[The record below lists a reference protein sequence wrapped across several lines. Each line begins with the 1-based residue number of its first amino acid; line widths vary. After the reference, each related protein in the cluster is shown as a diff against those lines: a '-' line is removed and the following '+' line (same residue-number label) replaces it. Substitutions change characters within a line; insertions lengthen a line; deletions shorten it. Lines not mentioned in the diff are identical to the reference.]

1 MNYNELFFR
10 LVIVIIIGGLIGVER
25 ELKSKSAGFRTIML
39 ICVGSFLFTIFSKYI
54 SPQTP
59 DRIASNIVTGIGFL
73 GAGVIFKGDNK
84 VNGLT
89 TAATIWVTAALGM
102 GVATGLY
109 EFVLIATC
117 LVLASLFFLV
127 KMEALID
134 RINQFRTYK
143 IFFPLQSAGADIF
156 DKTLQDFSLKG
167 KRIFQAK
174 EEKAMIVSWIIQ
186 GSEKNHRKLVHYL
199 YAEDSIIKFE
209 V

>member
-54 SPQTP
+54 SPQSP

-109 EFVLIATC
+109 EFVVIATGI
-117 LVLASLFFLV
+117 VLASLFFLV
-127 KMEALID
+127 KLEALID

-143 IFFPLQSAGADIF
+143 IFFPLQGEGADNF
-156 DKTLQDFSLKG
+156 DKTIQDFSLKG
-167 KRIFQAK
+167 KRIYQAK
-174 EEKAMIVSWIIQ
+174 EEKVMIVSWIIQ
-186 GSEKNHRKLVHYL
+186 GSEKNHPKLVHFL
-199 YAEDSIIKFE
+199 YSEDHIIKFE